1 MTIITQSD
9 IDGLDLNLLRVLATV
24 LQERSATAAAQR
36 LHVTQSAVSNS
47 LARLRRLFADPLFTR
62 SGNGLV
68 PTPLGSSI
76 MPGLTRALTH
86 MQEVVSA
93 HLTFDPGLSQR
104 RFTLACTDAHHFHD
118 VPSLAEAFARQLPKA
133 ELHIVSPDFME
144 SSDGLRSGSVD
155 AALVPRPAVLP
166 AEPCEELY
174 EEGFAF
180 VVRKGNPH
188 VGDSLSVQQFNAQRH
203 IDTLIVQGRGGIGHK
218 MAGEMLAGR
227 GLVRDIALSVP
238 TFSAAGLAAARSD
251 FVAGLPA
258 RLAEIL
264 CTLLPL
270 RQVKVPL
277 PAVAFPMCLTW
288 HMRAD
293 ADPGARYFRQ
303 VIVDT
308 LRRANAPRAPR
319 KARKPRQR

>member
-1 MTIITQSD
+1 MKRITAND
-9 IDGLDLNLLRVLATV
+9 VFDLDLNLLRVLAMV

-47 LARLRRLFADPLFTR
+47 LARLRRLFGDPLFTR
-62 SGNGLV
+62 SGKGLV

-76 MPGLTRALTH
+76 MPGLMQALAQ
-86 MQEVVSA
+86 MQEVVST
-93 HLTFDPGLSQR
+93 HLTFDPGSSRR

-118 VPSLAEAFARQLPKA
+118 VPALAEALARQLPKA

-155 AALVPRPAVLP
+155 AALMPHPAVP
-166 AEPCEELY
+166 PGQPYAELY

-188 VGDSLSVQQFNAQRH
+188 VRASLSVQQFNAQRH
-203 IDTLIVQGRGGIGHK
+203 IDTLIVQARGGIGHK
-218 MAGEMLAGR
+218 LAGEMFAGL
-227 GLVRDIALSVP
+227 GLVRDVALSVP
-238 TFSAAGLAAARSD
+238 SFSAAGLAAARSD

-270 RQVKVPL
+270 RQVAVPL

-303 VIVDT
+303 VVVDT
-308 LRRANAPRAPR
+308 LRRANAPKP
-319 KARKPRQR
+319 ARKSRKR